1 MTVKKKKNKDPQI
14 KKSRIN
20 LKEENRLLR
29 LLVDTLPEANLF
41 IKDANLKYLFNN
53 TSHLELLGARK
64 QEDALGKTDLD
75 FFPKDIA
82 RHFYN
87 DEQYILQTGRPL
99 MNIEETVVDQ
109 TTTKLKWLLTTKVPF
124 FGMDDKIAGIV
135 GLSRNITRIKS
146 LEEALMRKNAL
157 LHKLSLR
164 DGLTRV
170 YNRLYLERDF
180 PSLLSAFSRT
190 SQPLSALLL
199 DIDDFKEI
207 NDTLGHHSGDIVL
220 KQTVS
225 ILRSVFNRKSDIIVR
240 FGGDEFLVLLFN
252 NPALTKDAIEP
263 LRSAEQLAHDILV
276 KMSQAEIRSNHKTQ
290 KKRTLHVSIGI
301 TQWKNREQFSDLL
314 IRVDK
319 ALYKA
324 KRAGKNQY
332 ATL

>member
-1 MTVKKKKNKDPQI
+1 MAVKKKSI
-14 KKSRIN
+14 SVKKKQLN
-20 LKEENRLLR
+20 LEEENRLLR
-29 LLVDTLPEANLF
+29 LLVDTLPESNLY
-41 IKDANLKYLFNN
+41 IKDTKLRFLFNN
-53 TSHLELLGARK
+53 KSHLELLGIRK
-64 QEDALGKTDLD
+64 QKEAFGKTDHD

-87 DEQYILQTGRPL
+87 DEQYILQTGRSL

-109 TTTKLKWLLTTKVPF
+109 TTTKFKWLLTTKVPYF
-124 FGMDDKIAGIV
+124 DKNGKIAGIV
-135 GLSRNITRIKS
+135 GLSRNITRIKA
-146 LEEALMRKNAL
+146 LEEALMKKNAL

-180 PSLLSAFSRT
+180 PSLLAAFSRT
-190 SQPLSALLL
+190 DQPLSVLLL
-199 DIDDFKEI
+199 DIDDFKDI
-207 NDTLGHHSGDIVL
+207 NDTLGHHTGDIVL

-225 ILRSVFNRKSDIIVR
+225 LLRSVLTRKSDIIVR

-252 NPALTKDAIEP
+252 NPALTKDAPEP
-263 LRSAEQLAHDILV
+263 LRSAEQMAQNLIT
-276 KMSQAEIRSNHKTQ
+276 KFSEAEICSNQKKQ

-301 TQWKNREQFSDLL
+301 TQWKNREPFSELL

-324 KRAGKNQY
+324 KRAGKSQY
-332 ATL
+332 ATI